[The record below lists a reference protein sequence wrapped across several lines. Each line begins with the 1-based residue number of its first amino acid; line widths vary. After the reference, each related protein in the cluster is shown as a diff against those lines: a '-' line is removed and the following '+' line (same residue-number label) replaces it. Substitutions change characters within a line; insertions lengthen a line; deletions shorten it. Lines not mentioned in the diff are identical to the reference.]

1 MFMYNT
7 KKKVSEFFVLPLLL
21 SPRNTFLH
29 VLRFVGTKQNS
40 KKNIILARRSPQ
52 SFAAAE
58 GDLEAVV
65 VEPAGGDGVGGRDRI
80 PQSFRNS
87 SGNAE
92 TVPASHQYS
101 QRNGNGRMVCYVARF
116 QFTTF

>member
-1 MFMYNT
+1 
-7 KKKVSEFFVLPLLL
+7 VLLPLLL
-21 SPRNTFLH
+21 LPSNTFLH
-29 VLRFVGTKQNS
+29 VLRLFTEQNKIP

-65 VEPAGGDGVGGRDRI
+65 VEPAGGDGVSGRDRI
-80 PQSFRNS
+80 PQPFRNS

-116 QFTTF
+116 QFNTFY